1 MKLSTRPRRRLRLC
15 ALAMLSVG
23 LLFAPGAAHATTTGT
38 VVAWGCGADANWGQC
53 SVPSGLARAVTA
65 IAAGRVQSLA
75 LKGDGTVVAWGCGS
89 NDYGQ
94 CSVPS
99 GLSGV
104 TAIDANDYHS
114 LALKDDGTVVAW
126 GCGGLR
132 DYGQCSVPVGLT
144 SVTAIAAGVVHSV
157 ASRADGTVVAWGC
170 GIEDRG
176 QCTVPIGLSGV
187 IAVAAGQYHSLA
199 LKSDGTVVA
208 WGCTGHDLGQ
218 CTVPAAL
225 SGVTAIA
232 AGYAH
237 GLALKDDGT
246 VVAWGCELGSGAY
259 GQCSVPNG
267 LSGVTAIA
275 ARDYH
280 SLALKSDGTVVA
292 WGCGTLANRGQCDVP
307 TGLSRV
313 TAIAAG
319 YFHSLALAEP
329 IDQTITFAPIA
340 DKTWGDPSFTPS
352 ATASSG
358 LPVSF
363 SASGACFFYVGIV
376 YITSG
381 GSCTVTAS
389 QAGGLNFNPA
399 PDVSRTFTIAR
410 ARQSITFAP
419 LGTKKFG
426 DPDFPVAAFSGSALP
441 VAFAASGNCAVSGV
455 TVHLTGT
462 GSCTI
467 TASQAGDVNW
477 EPAPNVSQTFAI
489 QRAIQ
494 PIAPPAPPARCRV
507 PPVVGKRLVSAKQM
521 IAKRQCRT
529 GKVGYAYS
537 RKRKKGIV
545 ISQNRRPGRVLPAR
559 SKINLIVS
567 RGRPR

>member
-1 MKLSTRPRRRLRLC
+1 VSARARSSLRLC
-15 ALAMLSVG
+15 APAVLSVG
-23 LLFAPGAAHATTTGT
+23 LLFAPGAAQATTAGT

-53 SVPSGLARAVTA
+53 SVPSGLARSVAAV
-65 IAAGRVQSLA
+65 AAGRVQSLA
-75 LKGDGTVVAWGCGS
+75 LKGDGTVVAWGCGI

-104 TAIDANDYHS
+104 TAIAANDYHS
-114 LALKDDGTVVAW
+114 LALKHDGTVVAW

-144 SVTAIAAGVVHSV
+144 SVTAIAAGVFHSV
-157 ASRADGTVVAWGC
+157 ASKADGTVVTWGC

-176 QCTVPIGLSGV
+176 QCSVPVGLSSV
-187 IAVAAGQYHSLA
+187 IAVTAGQYHSLA

-208 WGCTGHDLGQ
+208 WGCIGHDLGQ
-218 CTVPAAL
+218 CSVPNDL
-225 SGVTAIA
+225 SSVTAIA
-232 AGYAH
+232 VGFGH
-237 GLALKDDGT
+237 SLALKDNGT
-246 VVAWGCELGSGAY
+246 VVAWGCGLGSGSY
-259 GQCSVPNG
+259 GQCNVPNG

-275 ARDYH
+275 ASDYH

-329 IDQTITFAPIA
+329 IDQTITFDPIA
-340 DKTWGDPSFTPS
+340 DRTYGYPGTVVPH

-363 SASGACFFYVGIV
+363 SARGACFFYVGVV

-381 GSCTVTAS
+381 GFCTVTAS
-389 QAGGLNFNPA
+389 QPGGLNFNPA
-399 PDVSRTFTIAR
+399 PDVSRTFAIVR
-410 ARQSITFAP
+410 VSQSITFPP
-419 LGTKKFG
+419 LVTKMFG
-426 DPDFPVAAFSGSALP
+426 DADFAVSAFSSSALP
-441 VAFAASGNCAVSGV
+441 VSFAAGGNCAVSGV
-455 TVHLTGT
+455 IVHLTGA

-467 TASQAGDVNW
+467 TASQVGDVNW
-477 EPAPNVSQTFAI
+477 EPAPDVSQTFAI
-489 QRAIQ
+489 VRAIQ
-494 PIAPPAPPARCRV
+494 PPATPVTPARCRV
-507 PPVVGKRLVSAKQM
+507 PAVVGKRLVSAKQM
-521 IAKRQCRT
+521 IAKRHCRT
-529 GKVGYAYS
+529 GKVVYAYS
-537 RKRKKGIV
+537 RKRNKGIV

-559 SKINLIVS
+559 SKVALIVS
-567 RGRPR
+567 RGRTR